1 MVAKVAVMNKIC
13 VAVLVC
19 AWSVV
24 AFAVPARVGHVID
37 GDTFSASVN
46 LDADTTVSVR
56 VRLRNVDTPEMN
68 GDCEYERTRAVAAR
82 DRLAQ
87 IIPAGSMVELTN
99 VKDDKY
105 LGRIDAN
112 VKNAAGADVGEILI
126 RENLGRRY
134 NGGRR
139 KPWCKG

>member
-1 MVAKVAVMNKIC
+1 MKWFC
-13 VAVLVC
+13 VAVLVFTWG
-19 AWSVV
+19 AS
-24 AFAVPARVGHVID
+24 AFAVPARVGHILD
-37 GDTFSASVN
+37 GDTFSAAVS

-68 GDCEYERTRAVAAR
+68 GDCEYERSRAIAAR
-82 DRLAQ
+82 DRLSE
-87 IIPAGSMVELTN
+87 IIPVGSMVELSN

-112 VKNAAGADVGEILI
+112 VKNANGADVGEILI
-126 RENLGRRY
+126 REKFGRKY

-139 KPWCKG
+139 KPWCGK

>member
-1 MVAKVAVMNKIC
+1 MKKIC

-19 AWSVV
+19 AWS
-24 AFAVPARVGHVID
+24 ALGFAVPARVGHILD

-68 GDCEYERTRAVAAR
+68 GECEYERSRAIAAR
-82 DRLAQ
+82 DRLAE
-87 IIPAGSMVELTN
+87 IIPVGSMVELSN
-99 VKDDKY
+99 AKDDKY

-112 VKNAAGADVGEILI
+112 VADSRGRDVGEILI
-126 RENLGRRY
+126 REKYGRKY
-134 NGGRR
+134 NGGKR
-139 KPWCKG
+139 KPWCRK

>member
-1 MVAKVAVMNKIC
+1 MKKFC
-13 VAVLVC
+13 VAVLVFTWG
-19 AWSVV
+19 ASV
-24 AFAVPARVGHVID
+24 FAVPARVGHILD
-37 GDTFSASVN
+37 GDTFSAAVS

-68 GDCEYERTRAVAAR
+68 GDCEYERARAIAAR
-82 DRLAQ
+82 DRLSE
-87 IIPAGSMVELTN
+87 IIPVGSMVELSN

-112 VKNAAGADVGEILI
+112 VKNANGADVGEILI
-126 RENLGRRY
+126 REKFGRKY
-134 NGGRR
+134 NGGKR

>member
-13 VAVLVC
+13 VAVLVSC
-19 AWSVV
+19 LSIM
-24 AFAVPARVGHVID
+24 AFAVPARVGHILD
-37 GDTFSASVN
+37 GDTFSAAVS

-68 GDCEYERTRAVAAR
+68 GDCEYERSRAIAAR
-82 DRLAQ
+82 DRLAE
-87 IIPAGSMVELTN
+87 IIPVGSMVELSN

-112 VKNAAGADVGEILI
+112 VKNANGADVGEILI
-126 RENLGRRY
+126 REKFGRKY

-139 KPWCKG
+139 KPWCK

>member
-1 MVAKVAVMNKIC
+1 MKWFC
-13 VAVLVC
+13 VAVLVF
-19 AWSVV
+19 VFGIP
-24 AFAVPARVGHVID
+24 AFAVPARVGHILD
-37 GDTFSASVN
+37 GDTFSAVVS

-68 GDCEYERTRAVAAR
+68 GDCEYERSRAIAAR
-82 DRLAQ
+82 DRLSE
-87 IIPAGSMVELTN
+87 IIPVGSMVELSN

-112 VKNAAGADVGEILI
+112 VKNANGADVGEILI
-126 RENLGRRY
+126 REKFGRKY

-139 KPWCKG
+139 KPWCK

>member
-1 MVAKVAVMNKIC
+1 MNKTWVAVC
-13 VAVLVC
+13 VSWV
-19 AWSVV
+19 SVA
-24 AFAVPARVGHVID
+24 AFAVPARVGHILD
-37 GDTFSASVN
+37 GDTFSAAVS

-68 GDCEYERTRAVAAR
+68 GDCEYERARAVAAR
-82 DRLAQ
+82 DRLSE
-87 IIPAGSMVELTN
+87 IIPVGSMVELTN

-112 VKNAAGADVGEILI
+112 VKNSSGADVGEILI
-126 RENLGRRY
+126 REKFGRKY

-139 KPWCKG
+139 KPWCE

>member
-1 MVAKVAVMNKIC
+1 MNRIC
-13 VAVLVC
+13 VAVLVF
-19 AWSVV
+19 AWSV
-24 AFAVPARVGHVID
+24 AGFAVPARVGHVID
-37 GDTFSASVN
+37 GDTFSAAVN

-56 VRLRNVDTPEMN
+56 VRLRNVDTPEMSS
-68 GDCEYERTRAVAAR
+68 DCEYERTRATAAR

-87 IIPAGSMVELTN
+87 IIPTGSIVELTN

-112 VKNAAGADVGEILI
+112 VKNASGADVGEILI
-126 RENLGRRY
+126 REKLGRKY

>member
-1 MVAKVAVMNKIC
+1 MNKFC

-19 AWSVV
+19 AWSVA
-24 AFAVPARVGHVID
+24 AFAVPARVGHILD
-37 GDTFSASVN
+37 GDTFSAAVS

-68 GDCEYERTRAVAAR
+68 GDCEYERARAVAAR
-82 DRLAQ
+82 DRLAE
-87 IIPAGSMVELTN
+87 IIPVGSTVELSN

-112 VKNAAGADVGEILI
+112 VKNAAGDDVGEVLI
-126 RENLGRRY
+126 REKFGRKY
-134 NGGRR
+134 SGGRR
-139 KPWCKG
+139 KPWCK